1 MALSFKQE
9 YASQFRIASYASL
22 ASVTQFV
29 MSGFLD
35 VRLLTPAHYDNLTS
49 FQVAILIIPLVATAC
64 LLFACLCLPRRPD
77 VFIKDQVVDRQYTVS
92 ALSRFTFAWPGH
104 LVKYIIK
111 NPSIDVHELP
121 RMDHYTRSEN
131 LLTKFSE
138 RSPAQALWRQIFGL
152 HYITFAKHWI
162 LTATEALLNF
172 VPKVSM
178 YFILHS
184 LERKQEGENIGI
196 DNWIWTLILAVGL
209 ILSCWT
215 GTWMR
220 WVGDSQLALRIEAQL
235 CAAVFAK
242 SMLKKDTRGAE
253 NSTADEDGDEDWDE
267 EEVDKEDSEQ
277 KGTQQ
282 WIINLM
288 GIDA

>member
-1 MALSFKQE
+1 M
-9 YASQFRIASYASL
+9 SQFRIASYASL
-22 ASVTQFV
+22 ASVVQFV

-49 FQVAILIIPLVATAC
+49 FQVAIWIIQLLATAC

-77 VFIKDQVVDRQYTVS
+77 VFIKDKVVDRQYTAS
-92 ALSRFTFAWPGH
+92 ALSRFTFAWPSH

-242 SMLKKDTRGAE
+242 AMLKKDTRGAE
-253 NSTADEDGDEDWDE
+253 KSTADEDGDEEVDGNE
-267 EEVDKEDSEQ
+267 EEADIEDSEK